1 MSSLSVGR
9 WGVKTRMTFKNP
21 CLLFNQIFRKGF
33 ANGKQP
39 FVFSLQT
46 GFPSAGIVYNYISGL
61 MHVEVVSGYICF
73 FVAEINEST

>member
-1 MSSLSVGR
+1 MSSLSVGG
-9 WGVKTRMTFKNP
+9 WGVKTWMTFQNP

-46 GFPSAGIVYNYISGL
+46 GFPSVGIVYIFSGL